1 MASSLTPSPLEITTE
16 LWRIDLDRVHEWLAR
31 KSYWAGQMP
40 RAVFDR
46 AVHASLCFGA
56 LKDGTTLG
64 FARVISDRA
73 TLAYLSDVFVD
84 PAHRGQ
90 GISKAMMAAIMAHP
104 ELQDLRLWVL
114 ATADAHGLYAQYG
127 FTALASRAAV
137 HGEARCRGL
146 FAPDACRRARL
157 A

>member
-1 MASSLTPSPLEITTE
+1 
-16 LWRIDLDRVHEWLAR
+16 V
-31 KSYWAGQMP
+31 
-40 RAVFDR
+40 
-46 AVHASLCFGA
+46 

-73 TLAYLSDVFVD
+73 TFAYLSDVFVD

-90 GISKAMMAAIMAHP
+90 GISKAMMAAIVAHP

-127 FTALASRAAV
+127 FTALASAQRYM
-137 HGEARCRGL
+137 ERR
-146 FAPDACRRARL
+146 DAEVYARL
-157 A
+157 ALAAGRG